1 MHAFKLSK
9 LNKEDNETASI
20 SNFLHLFIQHTKN
33 DKFKNRKETSIEVQ
47 SKGEGKA
54 TWPIDEN
61 ESKKDALSEARVSAT
76 PNQLHL
82 KKLYGECYPHNLA
95 PNPEM
100 KVVTYAGKTFGRC
113 Q

>member
-61 ESKKDALSEARVSAT
+61 ESKKDALSEARDFGDSKPVA
-76 PNQLHL
+76 L
-82 KKLYGECYPHNLA
+82 E
-95 PNPEM
+95 
-100 KVVTYAGKTFGRC
+100 KTVW
-113 Q
+113 